1 MVRGAK
7 GARRTYYHR
16 KRRRPRGHN
25 RRSQRGGLVLPGRTF
40 QSVGSI
46 RHLQASLQAK
56 NRIKRTSRPYY

>member
-1 MVRGAK
+1 MVRGAN

-16 KRRRPRGHN
+16 KRRRPRGHI

-46 RHLQASLQAK
+46 RHGQASLQAK